1 MQSERKRILTLLENG
16 TITAQEAILLLEAL
30 EKKTATHTSAGENYS
45 GSSQTEMNHQEEQ
58 VQPERE
64 QKQTNYD
71 DFFEKKEEPNQQS
84 TKPKSASEQ
93 EFFDEIKQDF
103 SQFSTKFMDFM
114 NTAFSKV
121 KDIDFDFTFG
131 EKSAFEHRFVLDNTE
146 FTHISVDIPNGQL
159 QIRPSTDATVHAE
172 CRVRPTIVR
181 SGEDL
186 QKEFLDKFI
195 FTNDQGKLRIIS
207 DLKSMRVDIVL
218 YVPKRQYEAI
228 SANLFIGSF
237 VLTDLD
243 VSKLK
248 VKTKNGLI
256 DCERSAFKSAEL
268 ETANGAI
275 KVKNVAGEDLEA
287 ETLNGQVYIDGAIRD
302 IEAKSVSGHVV
313 VTTRAID
320 ATRVKAQTVAGAV
333 ELYIPS
339 TLSLE
344 GEVSSNL
351 GKMDVRL
358 EDVQYR
364 NVQEQFLQKSVR
376 FSKKLPDTSTLTID
390 GETKTGSVVVRY
402 NP

>member
-1 MQSERKRILTLLENG
+1 
-16 TITAQEAILLLEAL
+16 
-30 EKKTATHTSAGENYS
+30 
-45 GSSQTEMNHQEEQ
+45 
-58 VQPERE
+58 
-64 QKQTNYD
+64 
-71 DFFEKKEEPNQQS
+71 
-84 TKPKSASEQ
+84 
-93 EFFDEIKQDF
+93 
-103 SQFSTKFMDFM
+103 M
-114 NTAFSKV
+114 NTAVSKV
-121 KDIDFDFTFG
+121 KDMDFDFSFG
-131 EKSAFEHRFVLDNTE
+131 EKNAFEQRFDLDNAD
-146 FTHISVDIPNGQL
+146 FSHISVDIPNGQL
-159 QIRPSTDATVHAE
+159 QIKPSVDATVHAE

-186 QKEFLDKFI
+186 QKEFLNKFI

-218 YVPKRQYEAI
+218 YVPIRQYEAI
-228 SANLFIGSF
+228 SANLFNGSF

-256 DCERSAFKSAEL
+256 DCERFAFKSAEL

-275 KVKNVAGEDLEA
+275 KVKDVAGEDLEA

-313 VTTRAID
+313 VTTRAMD
-320 ATRVKAQTVAGAV
+320 ATRMKAQTVAGAV

-351 GKMDVRL
+351 GKMDVQL
-358 EDVQYR
+358 SDVQYR
-364 NVQEQFLQKSVR
+364 NEHDQFLQKSVR
-376 FSKKLPDTSTLTID
+376 FSKKLLDVSTLTID

-402 NP
+402 NL

>member
-30 EKKTATHTSAGENYS
+30 ENKSAANTSTGANS
-45 GSSQTEMNHQEEQ
+45 TSSSQTEMNQQ
-58 VQPERE
+58 VGQSQPERE

-71 DFFEKKEEPNQQS
+71 DFFEKKEEPKQQS
-84 TKPKSASEQ
+84 SKQKTSSEQ
-93 EFFDEIKQDF
+93 EFFEEIKQDF

-114 NTAFSKV
+114 NSAVSKV
-121 KDIDFDFTFG
+121 KDMDFDFSFG
-131 EKSAFEHRFVLDNTE
+131 EKNAFEQRFDLDNAD
-146 FTHISVDIPNGQL
+146 FSHISVDIPNGQL
-159 QIRPSTDATVHAE
+159 HIKPSVDATVHAE

-181 SGEDL
+181 SGEDI
-186 QKEFLDKFI
+186 QKEFLNKFI

-207 DLKSMRVDIVL
+207 DLKSIRVDIVL
-218 YVPKRQYEAI
+218 YVPIRKYEAI
-228 SANLFIGSF
+228 SANLFNGSF

-256 DCERSAFKSAEL
+256 DCERFAFKSAEL

-275 KVKNVAGEDLEA
+275 KVKDVAGEDLEA

-320 ATRVKAQTVAGAV
+320 ATRMKAQTVAGAV

-351 GKMDVRL
+351 GKMDVQL
-358 EDVQYR
+358 SDVQYR
-364 NVQEQFLQKSVR
+364 NEHDQFLQKSVR
-376 FSKKLPDTSTLTID
+376 FSKKLLDVSTLTID

-402 NP
+402 NL